1 MPNVGDIIRAE
12 DFNGA
17 GIEAGA
23 VVPFYNVTLSG
34 RYPIFWGKSEADTS
48 WLVCDGGSDLHG
60 GNVPN
65 LSNRF
70 IMGVT
75 SVSAAKK
82 TGGSTTTSSTSTGG
96 SIGATTITS
105 STSGSHNHIIGKM
118 TYSRTITENRISNLI
133 NNNVLSIEIAQ
144 SEVNRLNVNNIS
156 GAGCNRATG
165 TANSLTVFTD
175 IHVAPTSQSNITTGA
190 ISGGSGSHT
199 HSFTGSSHTHTIT
212 PPYYTLIYLVKLP

>member
-1 MPNVGDIIRAE
+1 MPNVGDIIRAA
-12 DFNGA
+12 DFSGA
-17 GIEAGA
+17 GIKAGA

-34 RYPIFWGKSEADTS
+34 RYPIFWGESEADTS

-96 SIGATTITS
+96 TVGATTITNA
-105 STSGSHNHIIGKM
+105 TAGSHQHHAVVPYNSDTH
-118 TYSRTITENRISNLI
+118 TYELSASNYLR
-133 NNNVLSIEIAQ
+133 NDMSNG
-144 SEVNRLNVNNIS
+144 RLNGV
-156 GAGCNRATG
+156 RT
-165 TANSLTVFTD
+165 TASIALTST
-175 IHVAPTSQSNITTGA
+175 A
-190 ISGGSGSHT
+190 INGSGSHT

-212 PPYYTLIYLVKLP
+212 PPYYSFIYLVKLP

>member
-12 DFNGA
+12 DFNGV

-34 RYPIFWGKSEADTS
+34 RYPIFWGESEADTS

-82 TGGSTTTSSTSTGG
+82 TGGSTTTSRSCPDMKCAR
-96 SIGATTITS
+96 GAQETS
-105 STSGSHNHIIGKM
+105 SPLRDMKTYM
-118 TYSRTITENRISNLI
+118 TMT
-133 NNNVLSIEIAQ
+133 Q
-144 SEVNRLNVNNIS
+144 
-156 GAGCNRATG
+156 
-165 TANSLTVFTD
+165 
-175 IHVAPTSQSNITTGA
+175 
-190 ISGGSGSHT
+190 
-199 HSFTGSSHTHTIT
+199 
-212 PPYYTLIYLVKLP
+212 PYPQV